1 MASDTFYDVC
11 MYVCM
16 HVCMRT
22 HSAQGVGVYDVCMY
36 VYVHI
41 SCTFVKYLWCSE
53 SGGCATDRGVSH
65 RIVRVTC
72 LYIYIYI
79 YIYTHTHKQTLFFVG
94 ACILKG
100 HLKEAGTL
108 TLRLYIY
115 ALTYAYIYTYMEI
128 SYRSMHIERASKRD
142 NHATRKMVHTYIH
155 AYIHRYIHG
164 NIIQEHAY

>member
-1 MASDTFYDVC
+1 VASDTFYDVC

-79 YIYTHTHKQTLFFVG
+79 HTHTHTQTNTFF
-94 ACILKG
+94 C
-100 HLKEAGTL
+100 
-108 TLRLYIY
+108 
-115 ALTYAYIYTYMEI
+115 
-128 SYRSMHIERASKRD
+128 RSMYIERASKRGW
-142 NHATRKMVHTYIH
+142 HANTTLVHICTHICIH
-155 AYIHRYIHG
+155 IYVHG